1 MPGTPSCQTC
11 GASVPADARFCP
23 ACGVPVAS
31 TSAVG
36 SRRPVTVV
44 ITDVVDST
52 ALGERLDAEALGAVM
67 TRYYETMRGA
77 VERHGGSVE
86 KFIGDAVVAVFG
98 ALEVHED
105 DAVRAVRAAHEMHA
119 SLDTLNEELEGRWGT
134 RIEVRSGV
142 ATGEVLAGAGEAVL
156 GSPANLAARLQA
168 EAGRGEIL
176 LSADTHR
183 LVRGHVRAEPA
194 GALELKGFGAVVG
207 CFRSLGLE
215 GSARRADATPF
226 VGRDHDLALLE
237 LAYRRTIKHRRA
249 QLATVLGEP
258 GMGKTRLVEELIAR
272 IDDDA
277 RVLRGRCLPYGEGIT
292 FFPIGEA
299 VSAAAGIGR
308 GDDVEQAQAKVRAMV
323 PDDAA
328 SIAARVSETIGLGG
342 APGAPDETLWAI
354 RRFFELLAAERPLV
368 LVFDDLQW
376 AEPTFLDLVAQLV
389 DRGRGVAELVVVMAR
404 PELVERR
411 AHWTGGAVTAVTI
424 SLEPLS
430 EAESSQLV
438 KNVADGA
445 LLDEDAARRLASPGG
460 GNPLFLEEFVA
471 MLIDDGVIANEQ
483 GRWHVPADVDAAAS
497 TPATLTGLLT
507 ARLHRLPRSDRD
519 VLVRASV
526 IGKVFQDD
534 ELAALIEG
542 VPDLDDVLRRLLE
555 GDLLVASTRPGGT
568 EGAYAFRHQ
577 LLRDAAYSSLPK
589 TVRAELHVRLADHL
603 ERSFPERLEELDETI
618 GFHVARAHDYRSEL
632 GSHEES
638 TIALA
643 DRAARHLSAAGTR
656 AIERGDSKAAARSLE
671 RAASLTRDVGLR
683 AAIRLRLCHALGDT
697 ADNARY
703 DAALEAGLAD
713 AVEVGDHR
721 LRTRFEHLATG
732 LALLRDPSATPIEDT
747 VERLTAQARTLE
759 DFGDAEG
766 VAECHYQLA
775 TIAWIRGDAVA
786 FERWARRSRDEALAF
801 GNTRLVG
808 RATSYV
814 IAALLRGP
822 TPLPDAL
829 NELLAMRESAT
840 LSGSADASVRLGEA
854 QMLSYVARHDEAAA
868 LIDEAEAELAE
879 LGTRVE
885 LAAAETARAIVA
897 EGRGDLEGAER
908 ALRSSYERFRAI
920 DDAANGGLVA
930 VYLADVLARLG
941 RHPDAE
947 RMAAIATEIAAASD
961 VEAQVGWRTASARA
975 RSALGDADGAMRL
988 VSEADERLA
997 TSDFTMLRADS
1008 MASIA
1013 EVCAT
1018 LRSWPEAIERAEAA
1032 RSIYAAKG
1040 HLVGESR
1047 TRKRLEELRA
1057 AQSS

>member
-1 MPGTPSCQTC
+1 MPRTPSCQTC

-23 ACGVPVAS
+23 ACGVSVVS
-31 TSAVG
+31 TSDVG

-119 SLDTLNEELEGRWGT
+119 ALETLNEELEGRWGT

-183 LVRGHVRAEPA
+183 LVRDHVRAEPA
-194 GALELKGFGAVVG
+194 GALELKGFGAAVG

-226 VGRDHDLALLE
+226 VGREHDLALLE
-237 LAYRRTIKHRRA
+237 LAYRRTINHRRA

-258 GMGKTRLVEELIAR
+258 GMGKTRLVEELIGR
-272 IDDDA
+272 IGA
-277 RVLRGRCLPYGEGIT
+277 GVRVLRGRCLPYGEGIT
-292 FFPIGEA
+292 FFPVGEA

-308 GDDVEQAQAKVRAMV
+308 GDDAEQAQAKLRATV

-411 AHWTGGAVTAVTI
+411 ADWAGGAVNAVTI

-438 KNVADGA
+438 RNVADGG

-507 ARLHRLPRSDRD
+507 ARLHRLPQADRD

-526 IGKVFQDD
+526 IGKMFQDD

-542 VPDLDDVLRRLLE
+542 APDLDDVLRRLLE

-568 EGAYAFRHQ
+568 EAYAFRHQ

-656 AIERGDSKAAARSLE
+656 AIERGDSRAAARSLQ
-671 RAASLTRDVGLR
+671 RAASLTRDAGLR

-697 ADNARY
+697 ADNAGY

-713 AVEVGDHR
+713 AVAAGDDR
-721 LRTRFEHLATG
+721 IRTRFEYLATSM
-732 LALLRDPSATPIEDT
+732 ALVRDPSATPIEDT
-747 VERLTAQARTLE
+747 VERLTAQARTL
-759 DFGDAEG
+759 DAFGDAEG
-766 VAECHYQLA
+766 IAECHYQLA
-775 TIAWIRGDAVA
+775 TVAWIRGDASA
-786 FERWARRSRDEALAF
+786 FERWARRSRNEALDL

-808 RATSYV
+808 RATAYV
-814 IAALLRGP
+814 VIALLRGP
-822 TPLPDAL
+822 TPLPNAL
-829 NELLAMRESAT
+829 IELLAMRESAT

-854 QMLSYVARHDEAAA
+854 EMLTYMARHDEAIA
-868 LIDEAEAELAE
+868 LIDEAAADLAE
-879 LGTRVE
+879 LGALVE
-885 LAAAETARAIVA
+885 LAAAEAVRAIVA
-897 EGRGDLEGAER
+897 DGRGDLEGAER

-930 VYLADVLARLG
+930 VELADVLARLG
-941 RHPDAE
+941 RHPDAD
-947 RMAAIATEIAAASD
+947 RMAAIAAELAAGSD

-1013 EVCAT
+1013 EVFAA
-1018 LRSWPEAIERAEAA
+1018 LRSWSEAIERVEAA

-1040 HLVGESR
+1040 HLVGEDR